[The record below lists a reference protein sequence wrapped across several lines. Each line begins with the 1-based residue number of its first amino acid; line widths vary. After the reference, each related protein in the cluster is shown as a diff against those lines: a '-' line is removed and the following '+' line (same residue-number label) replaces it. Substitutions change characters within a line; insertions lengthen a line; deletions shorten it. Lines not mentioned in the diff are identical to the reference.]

1 MNAWRAM
8 LEDMYAWCLLKK
20 GTLRNNIMLMSSHLE
35 NCLFIF
41 VQPIVCKITSGLTW
55 NWCACY
61 NAICFS
67 VVVVRL
73 LCYLDWIL
81 MLRVPK
87 WIFFLTNGDR
97 VLAGSERWCG
107 VVLFGFDMFLSIERL
122 TGTIISNPF
131 GTLPEKFHVYFADSR
146 SCKDTHC

>member
-41 VQPIVCKITSGLTW
+41 VQPIVRKITSGLAW

-87 WIFFLTNGDR
+87 WKKFLTNGDR
-97 VLAGSERWCG
+97 VLAGSEHWCG
-107 VVLFGFDMFLSIERL
+107 GCKLNEWLVIRKMHRGSASSLWLWYV
-122 TGTIISNPF
+122 PF
-131 GTLPEKFHVYFADSR
+131 NRKANWNNNQ
-146 SCKDTHC
+146 